1 MIRDAGDRVLVAVR
15 VVPGAGRDGVASVRG
30 DELRVRVSAPPVDGR
45 ANEGVCA
52 IIAGLCGV
60 RRGAVAVELGE
71 RSRSKVVAVRG
82 VDVDTVRAR
91 VEAEI
96 GQNGVG
102 RR

>member
-15 VVPGAGRDGVASVRG
+15 VLPGAGRDGVAGVHG

-45 ANEGVCA
+45 ANESVCTLLA
-52 IIAGLCGV
+52 RLCGV
-60 RRGAVAVELGE
+60 RPAAVVVERGA

-82 VDVDTVRAR
+82 VDLATVRTR
-91 VEAEI
+91 LHAEVD
-96 GQNGVG
+96 QNGAG